1 MENTNVT
8 MISDLTLA
16 QDDYTIKVRIIRL
29 WKQIRMIGMILMDE
43 RGAKIE
49 CNVDKPFSYL
59 QGNNLEEYGDYYI
72 QKPTI
77 GLNNGIIKFV
87 DGPHKLYFQYS
98 TKVIKCKDFCGPRN
112 SFAFIDFKQLHSNSI
127 QANLSFD
134 IIGNVFQ
141 CFPLEPPKDKQ
152 EQKITLKMEDL
163 EGHEVFVTLWGRY
176 ADEIVAYVSKHHGH
190 FVMIIQLAKFK
201 KIRERPYVNNTYLA
215 TKLFIEDNI
224 VEITAF
230 KKSLQARKTSSCS
243 SVSRASGSSIM
254 YSLHDDFLQKNS
266 FYKISTIHELN
277 EGNCAVILG
286 TIKMFEDMRTW
297 YYNACTKCKSKVILM
312 DVPNEAVNDLDRFE
326 EKKMMFCPKK
336 DCKGKDV
343 IAEPSYMIKV
353 RVQGLVGVVSLTMFD
368 REVRNLLKISAA
380 ELISKYERFDNP
392 SDFPNELNAM
402 LNKKLAFKI
411 VVKTLNSSKFGRYYN
426 ISKITDNFDIIVAL
440 ENIEK
445 KNIIEQDMDNDSVN
459 AVGSEFA
466 SQDTVGCKDVN
477 SHTDDNTPVSNI
489 PSGNS
494 TSPSSVTAT
503 NNLNS
508 PPTSVKRKLVDIYDL
523 DDDVYE
529 SATKP
534 NASRVD
540 NDKAGITTKLL
551 IPKVEK

>member
-8 MISDLTLA
+8 MISDLALA
-16 QDDYTIKVRIIRL
+16 KDDYMIK
-29 WKQIRMIGMILMDE
+29 
-43 RGAKIE
+43 GAKIE
-49 CNVDKPFSYL
+49 CNVDRPFAFL
-59 QGNNLEEYGDYYI
+59 QGKTLEEYGDYYI

-77 GLNNGIIKFV
+77 GLNNGAIKFV

-98 TKVIKCKDFCGPRN
+98 TKVIRCKDFCGPRN

-127 QANLSFD
+127 QPNVSFD

-152 EQKITLKMEDL
+152 EQRITLKMEDL

-176 ADEIVAYVSKHHGH
+176 AEEIVAYVSKHHGH

-201 KIRERPYVNNTYLA
+201 NIRHRPYVNNTYLA
-215 TKLFIEDNI
+215 TKLFIEDDI
-224 VEITAF
+224 EEISAF
-230 KKSLQARKTSSCS
+230 KKSLQARKDSSCS

-254 YSLHDDFLQKNS
+254 YSLHDDFLQKNA
-266 FYKISTIHELN
+266 FYKISAIHELN
-277 EGNCAVILG
+277 EGSFAVILG
-286 TIKMFEDMRTW
+286 TIKMFEDMRNW
-297 YYNACTKCKSKVILM
+297 YYNACTICKSKVILM
-312 DVPNEAVNDLDRFE
+312 DVPNETVNNLDRFE

-336 DCKGKDV
+336 
-343 IAEPSYMIKV
+343 IAMAKMLLLNQV

-380 ELISKYERFDNP
+380 ELISRYERFDNP

-411 VVKTLNSSKFGRYYN
+411 VVKTFNVSKCFRSYN
-426 ISKITDNFDIIVAL
+426 ISKLTDNLDIIAAL

-445 KNIIEQDMDNDSVN
+445 KNMIEQDMDNDSVN
-459 AVGSEFA
+459 VIGSEFA
-466 SQDTVGCKDVN
+466 SQDTVGC
-477 SHTDDNTPVSNI
+477 
-489 PSGNS
+489 
-494 TSPSSVTAT
+494 T

-523 DDDVYE
+523 DDDIYE
-529 SATKP
+529 SSTKP
-534 NASRVD
+534 NSPRVYK
-540 NDKAGITTKLL
+540 DKAGLTTKLL